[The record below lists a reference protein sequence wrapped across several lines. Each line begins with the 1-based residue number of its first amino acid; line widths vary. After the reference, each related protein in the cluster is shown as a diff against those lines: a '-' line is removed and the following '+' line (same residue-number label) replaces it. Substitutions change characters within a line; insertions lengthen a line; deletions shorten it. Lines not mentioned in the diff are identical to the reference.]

1 MTVRARPLVLFVLAL
16 VFAGAAGSLSAQT
29 VPVPHPTPE
38 EARLEEET
46 SRVASQLRCPVCQGL
61 SIDDSPSDMAR
72 DMRGIVKEQLAE
84 GKSPE
89 EVKEYFV
96 RGYGEWILLEPR
108 AEGFNLA
115 VYILPI
121 ALLIGGAALIVI
133 LTRRWSRAT
142 PTSTTLAG
150 DDPEF
155 AAWDD
160 VARG

>member
-1 MTVRARPLVLFVLAL
+1 MTGRLPAVLAL
-16 VFAGAAGSLSAQT
+16 LAAFASPVAAGAQT
-29 VPVPHPTPE
+29 TPVPHPTAE
-38 EARLEEET
+38 EERLERET

-61 SIDDSPSDMAR
+61 SIEDSPSDMAR

-84 GKSPE
+84 GKTPD

-115 VYILPI
+115 VYILPVV
-121 ALLIGGAALIVI
+121 LLVAGAALIVV
-133 LTRRWSRAT
+133 LTRRWSRAGSAHA
-142 PTSTTLAG
+142 PAQVES

-155 AAWDD
+155 AAWND
-160 VARG
+160 VSRG